1 MREKLGIPS
10 SAKKIILS
18 FGGSLGAQR
27 VNEEI
32 LALMRD
38 HIAKDPEI
46 FHIHATGR
54 IEYQDA
60 MAKAEEYG
68 LLNCPNIRLLEYIYD
83 MPLWEKVADVVICRA
98 GAMTL
103 AEMALLGKACI
114 VIPSPNVAHNH
125 QYENAKRL
133 ADAGAALMIEEKE
146 ISTELLSENL
156 FRILHDG
163 AFAASLRQSI
173 LGFAHPDAADE
184 ILKDL
189 QSLCQK

>member
-1 MREKLGIPS
+1 M
-10 SAKKIILS
+10 
-18 FGGSLGAQR
+18 
-27 VNEEI
+27 
-32 LALMRD
+32 
-38 HIAKDPEI
+38 H
-46 FHIHATGR
+46 
-54 IEYQDA
+54 
-60 MAKAEEYG
+60 
-68 LLNCPNIRLLEYIYD
+68 YD
-83 MPLWEKVADVVICRA
+83 MPLQMAAADVVIARA

-103 AEMALLGKACI
+103 SELARLGKAAI
-114 VIPSPNVAHNH
+114 LIPSPNVADNH
-125 QYENAKRL
+125 QFLNAKTL

>member
-1 MREKLGIPS
+1 M
-10 SAKKIILS
+10 KKAGN
-18 FGGSLGAQR
+18 GGR
-27 VNEEI
+27 
-32 LALMRD
+32 R
-38 HIAKDPEI
+38 
-46 FHIHATGR
+46 
-54 IEYQDA
+54 
-60 MAKAEEYG
+60 
-68 LLNCPNIRLLEYIYD
+68 
-83 MPLWEKVADVVICRA
+83 ADLCNAVE
-98 GAMTL
+98 L
-103 AEMALLGKACI
+103 
-114 VIPSPNVAHNH
+114 
-125 QYENAKRL
+125 AKRL